1 MIPQRPVRRPP
12 YNPRDISEPT
22 ADQARNLPNES
33 VIVHAMN
40 FLAHLW
46 LADGDDGLRLGA
58 MLGDFVRGSMDHSH
72 LPPEVQ
78 KGIQLHR
85 FIDQFM
91 DGLPEM
97 AELRQKF
104 SPPFR
109 RYAGIIIDVAFDHQ
123 LALRW
128 NQYSDLTLEQFDAD
142 VRTLLDHYQDWLPEE
157 LKGFMRYADR
167 RGLFASYREKDEILH
182 SLYGLGKRLS
192 RTNPLHRVD
201 EIWDQH
207 ADDFARGFEQVFPQ
221 VQAAVSDWITRHK
234 TRSQTAGSRFEEALI
249 DCE

>member
-1 MIPQRPVRRPP
+1 MAQA
-12 YNPRDISEPT
+12 T
-22 ADQARNLPNES
+22 ADQVTAIRCRLESTRNLLVES
-33 VIVHAMN
+33 AIVHAMN

-58 MLGDFVRGSMDHSH
+58 MLGDFVRGSMDGSQ

-104 SPPFR
+104 AAPFR

-128 NQYSDLTLEQFDAD
+128 SQYSDLTLQQFDAD
-142 VRTLLDHYQDWLPEE
+142 VRHLLARYEQWLPEE

-167 RGLFASYREKDEILH
+167 RGLFAAYREKDEILH
-182 SLYGLGKRLS
+182 SLHGLGRRLS
-192 RTNPLHRVD
+192 RSNPLHRVD

-207 ADDFARGFEQVFPQ
+207 VDDLAQGFEQVFPQ
-221 VQAAVSDWITRHK
+221 VQAAVSGWIANNNTGDK
-234 TRSQTAGSRFEEALI
+234 KSNTAAAKRSENNLI
-249 DCE
+249 ESK

>member
-1 MIPQRPVRRPP
+1 
-12 YNPRDISEPT
+12 
-22 ADQARNLPNES
+22 
-33 VIVHAMN
+33 MN

-46 LADGDDGLRLGA
+46 LADGDDGLRVGA
-58 MLGDFVRGSMDHSH
+58 MLGDFVRGSMDDSR
-72 LPPEVQ
+72 LPPEIQ

-97 AELRQKF
+97 AALRQKF
-104 SPPFR
+104 AAPFR

-128 NQYSDLTLEQFDAD
+128 NQYSDLTLQQFDAD
-142 VRTLLDHYQDWLPEE
+142 VRNLLARYEEWLPEE

-167 RGLFASYREKDEILH
+167 RGLFAAYREKDEILH
-182 SLYGLGKRLS
+182 SLHGLGKRLS
-192 RTNPLHRVD
+192 RSNPLHRVD

-207 ADDFARGFEQVFPQ
+207 ADDFAHGFDEVFPQ
-221 VQAAVSDWITRHK
+221 VQAAVTDWIANSYAGGK
-234 TRSQTAGSRFEEALI
+234 TRNTAVARRFEETLI
-249 DCE
+249 ENK

>member
-1 MIPQRPVRRPP
+1 MAQATEDPMRCHWLQFEK
-12 YNPRDISEPT
+12 S
-22 ADQARNLPNES
+22 ARNLPVES

-58 MLGDFVRGSMDHSH
+58 MLGDFVRGNMDDSQ

-97 AELRQKF
+97 ADLRQKF
-104 SPPFR
+104 AAPFR

-128 NQYSDLTLEQFDAD
+128 SQYSDLTLEQFDAD
-142 VRTLLDHYQDWLPEE
+142 VRHLLARYEEWLPDE

-167 RGLFASYREKDEILH
+167 RGLFAAYREKDEILH
-182 SLYGLGKRLS
+182 SLHGLGRRLS
-192 RTNPLHRVD
+192 RSNPLHRVD

-207 ADDFARGFEQVFPQ
+207 ADDFARGFELIFPQ
-221 VQAAVSDWITRHK
+221 VQAAVSDWIANHNTGGK
-234 TRSQTAGSRFEEALI
+234 TRSKVAGRRLAEALI
-249 DCE
+249 DSE

>member
-1 MIPQRPVRRPP
+1 
-12 YNPRDISEPT
+12 
-22 ADQARNLPNES
+22 
-33 VIVHAMN
+33 MN

-46 LADGDDGLRLGA
+46 LADGDDGLRVGA
-58 MLGDFVRGSMDHSH
+58 MLGDFVRGSMDDSR
-72 LPPEVQ
+72 LPPEIQ

-97 AELRQKF
+97 AALRQKF
-104 SPPFR
+104 AAPFR

-128 NQYSDLTLEQFDAD
+128 NQYSDLTLQQFDAD
-142 VRTLLDHYQDWLPEE
+142 VRNLLARYEEWLPEE

-167 RGLFASYREKDEILH
+167 RGLFAAYREKDEILH
-182 SLYGLGKRLS
+182 SLHGLGKRLS
-192 RTNPLHRVD
+192 RSNPLHRVD

-207 ADDFARGFEQVFPQ
+207 ADDFAQGFDEVFPQ
-221 VQAAVSDWITRHK
+221 VQAAVTDWIANSYAGGK
-234 TRSQTAGSRFEEALI
+234 TRNTAVARRFEETLI
-249 DCE
+249 ENK